1 MSPPTENYFT
11 SFAEEAESDIY
22 NTDISDRKL
31 KLITWT
37 PDPSR
42 YPTTKPHEQ
51 YKIILQLI
59 LLQSHKVF
67 STFALTPELNENG
80 NIHIHGWFVL
90 SDSVKF
96 YKYYLP
102 KMRGFGYV
110 KVDKCIKREGL
121 TYYKKDIELMNELMY
136 EYDLPIPLTHVNIKA
151 YLDEKI
157 PKRLKLFPH
166 KKQHR
171 LKKSAFG
178 GKQMQLKYIT
188 DDDPGEIAPFLV
200 HPRGNYDPDYKCV
213 PDPLNV
219 LTQLELED
227 YLRER
232 PCVEI

>member
-1 MSPPTENYFT
+1 MSLAPPVNYFT

-22 NTDISDRKL
+22 DTDISEKKVKL
-31 KLITWT
+31 FTWT

-42 YPTTKPHEQ
+42 YPTSKPHEQ

-67 STFALTPELNENG
+67 STFAFTPELNDNG
-80 NIHIHGWFVL
+80 NIHIHGWYVIK
-90 SDSVKF
+90 DKVK
-96 YKYYLP
+96 YHKYYLP
-102 KMRGFGYV
+102 KMKGFGYV
-110 KVDKCIKREGL
+110 KIDNCNSKKALED
-121 TYYKKDIELMNELMY
+121 YYKKDIELMNEMMY

-166 KKQHR
+166 KKQHKLTR
-171 LKKSAFG
+171 RVFG

-188 DDDPGEIAPFLV
+188 DEEEPFLV
-200 HPRGNYDPDYKCV
+200 HPQGNYNPDYNCV
-213 PDPLNV
+213 PDPPNV
-219 LTQLELED
+219 LTLMEIES
-227 YLRER
+227 YLKDT